1 MGWSF
6 SYFDVGRKAHIE
18 SLTNSKHFSE
28 GYTSLAHRVV
38 GNNVWQAVR
47 RPNGDVFICLDL
59 IAKERGGGW
68 GNKGISEDMGPCE
81 VNCPLALLDM
91 CTPPAPGSYAEAWRE
106 KVRAYHAKRKAAAA
120 VKPKP
125 GLVVTY
131 GGTKY
136 TLVEP
141 CGARKGWEVR
151 AEGGG
156 YFRMKAHQLA
166 SALREM
172 CKQEM
177 TDAEVREPA

>member
-18 SLTNSKHFSE
+18 SLVDSKHFSE

-47 RPNGDVFICLDL
+47 RPNGEVLICLDL

-81 VNCPLALLDM
+81 VNCPLSLLAM
-91 CTPPAPGSYAEAWRE
+91 CTPAEPGSYAEAWRE
-106 KVRAYHAKRKAAAA
+106 KVHAYHAKRKAAKA

-131 GGTKY
+131 GGEEY
-136 TLVEP
+136 TLLEPLGSRRGWYVE
-141 CGARKGWEVR
+141 AKY
-151 AEGGG
+151 GGR
-156 YFRMKAHQLA
+156 YRMKARQLA
-166 SALREM
+166 SAIRSMQTKETTNEQIRE
-172 CKQEM
+172 
-177 TDAEVREPA
+177 AA